1 MPFGTVE
8 NTCLSVG
15 ASEYS
20 GVANK
25 AQHPVSD
32 LEKKVANLG
41 KELLN
46 TQAQLETLNNNFEA
60 AQTEA
65 LEVFKEL
72 RIENLKLGFQLK
84 DTKSKLTTANIQ
96 VVLGVDTIKKYK
108 QIIENLSEKIHKG
121 RRDSEIEIHRLK
133 SQSEIEIDRLKSQRD
148 LLVKSLISTIAVSV
162 AVFAVLKG
170 KAQ

>member
-1 MPFGTVE
+1 MLAG
-8 NTCLSVG
+8 G
-15 ASEYS
+15 AIEYS
-20 GVANK
+20 GEANK
-25 AQHPVSD
+25 AQHPDSD

-41 KELLN
+41 KELI
-46 TQAQLETLNNNFEA
+46 TAQDQLKTLNDEFET
-60 AQTEA
+60 AQTDAVEFFEK
-65 LEVFKEL
+65 LHS
-72 RIENLKLGFQLK
+72 ENLKLGFQLK

-96 VVLGVDTIKKYK
+96 KDLGNETIKKYK

-133 SQSEIEIDRLKSQRD
+133 SQRD